1 MGRIIFDVGGIF
13 FALNIM
19 SDAMEPLKSVS
30 AFQDYLVTLGNKP
43 IMGVLTGTEL
53 TMLIQS
59 SAAIIGILQGLYAGN
74 LLDLQGAIPIILG
87 SNIGTCIIAVLASI
101 GSNIAAKCVAA
112 ALVLLNV
119 IETVLFM
126 VLLLP
131 FTSLMEWMQSS
142 LDLTP
147 AMTVAFAYGT
157 FNITNTIL
165 LFHSL
170 EHWLIM

>member
-1 MGRIIFDVGGIF
+1 MGRIIFGVGGIF

-43 IMGVLTGTEL
+43 IMEVLTGTGL

-59 SAAIIGILQGLYAGN
+59 SAAIIGILQGLYASN
-74 LLDLQGAIPIILG
+74 FLDLQGAIPILLG
-87 SNIGTCIIAVLASI
+87 SNIGTCITAVLVSI

-119 IETVLFM
+119 IGTVLFM

-131 FTSLMEWMQSS
+131 FTSLMEWMQSI

-147 AMTVAFAYGT
+147 AMTVAFAHGT